1 MRYLAMLELFG
12 IARSEVS
19 FSLAD
24 LLAYGYGAMIN
35 VMFSN
40 RPAQMVF
47 GGLIGAIAITGVL
60 LLWDKGAVWKQML
73 LSWLVGAAIDFL
85 PVVPMLVGYY
95 PAKASLLTL
104 AADHLKVDPGQ
115 IEGLAKRTEVLT
127 SDGWIRGDV
136 LLSTNE
142 FTYLLSD
149 ALVYKIRQ
157 LDGKIVRKTQLTAR
171 LKEISS
177 SDGT

>member
-1 MRYLAMLELFG
+1 MAAVIAAAINASLIIFGYMRYLAMLELFG

-73 LSWLVGAAIDFL
+73 LSWLVGAAIAFL
-85 PVVPMLVGYY
+85 PC
-95 PAKASLLTL
+95 ANACRLL
-104 AADHLKVDPGQ
+104 PG
-115 IEGLAKRTEVLT
+115 EGFAP
-127 SDGWIRGDV
+127 
-136 LLSTNE
+136 
-142 FTYLLSD
+142 D
-149 ALVYKIRQ
+149 A
-157 LDGKIVRKTQLTAR
+157 G
-171 LKEISS
+171 S
-177 SDGT
+177 